1 MKIGSAQ
8 YQTSSQ
14 VGGFPCPRCKNLIRF
29 PLGDLLRQPSI
40 TCPQCGL
47 ELQIDPQRSAAALEE
62 LRKYT
67 AGLDEAQG
75 MLDENQPG

>member
-1 MKIGSAQ
+1 
-8 YQTSSQ
+8 
-14 VGGFPCPRCKNLIRF
+14 
-29 PLGDLLRQPSI
+29 
-40 TCPQCGL
+40 L
-47 ELQIDPQRSAAALEE
+47 ELQIDSQRSAAALEE